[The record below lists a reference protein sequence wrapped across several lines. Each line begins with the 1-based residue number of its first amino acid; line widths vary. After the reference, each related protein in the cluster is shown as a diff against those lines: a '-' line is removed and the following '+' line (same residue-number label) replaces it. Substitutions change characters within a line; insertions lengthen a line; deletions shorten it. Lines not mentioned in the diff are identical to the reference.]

1 MSDIVGKNEPLH
13 VVICNS
19 CVHHIRGRICKAF
32 AEIPIEIGLGKNDHS
47 KPLENQAN
55 ELVYQKK

>member
-1 MSDIVGKNEPLH
+1 MSDIVGKNEPLQ

-19 CVHHIRGRICKAF
+19 CIHHIKGIKCKAF
-32 AEIPIEIGLGKNDHS
+32 AVIPDAIIFGTDNHS

-55 ELVYQKK
+55 EFVYQKK